1 MSAIVA
7 RKSFQPANEDVNRLE
22 KGPAIKLIGWYIV
35 VNFLKGFLL
44 NLRREYVYHF
54 EARNYFW
61 YFEAFDRR

>member
-22 KGPAIKLIGWYIV
+22 KGPAIQLIGWYIL

-44 NLRREYVYHF
+44 NLRREYTCLS
-54 EARNYFW
+54 FW
-61 YFEAFDRR
+61 G